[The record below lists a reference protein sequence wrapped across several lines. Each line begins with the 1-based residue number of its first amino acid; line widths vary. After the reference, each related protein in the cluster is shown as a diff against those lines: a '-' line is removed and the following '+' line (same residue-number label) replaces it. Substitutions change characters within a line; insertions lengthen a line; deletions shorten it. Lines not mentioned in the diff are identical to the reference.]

1 MATSDTATYNPDITE
16 IIVEAF
22 ERAGLEAK
30 SGYDIKTAR
39 RSLNLI
45 SIEWANR
52 GVNLWTI
59 EEGSTTLVSGTDKY
73 DLPADTIDLLEHVIR
88 TTSGGTNQDINIS
101 RMSVSDYAGIPNKQ
115 QSGKPVQIW
124 IDRQNTP
131 RFYVWPVPDSS
142 TTYTLRY
149 WRLRRIQD
157 VGNTGQLTFDIPFR
171 FIPCLVAGLAYYI
184 ASKKPEAEARLPRL
198 KLDYEEQWRLA
209 SEEDREKSS
218 ERFVPRTYTV

>member
-1 MATSDTATYNPDITE
+1 MATSNTATFNPDISE
-16 IIVEAF
+16 IIEEAY
-22 ERAGLEAK
+22 EKAGLEVK

-39 RSLNLI
+39 RSLNLL

-59 EEGSTTLVSGTDKY
+59 EEGSVALTSGTAQY
-73 DLPADTIDLLEHVIR
+73 NLPADTIDLLEHVIR
-88 TTSGGTNQDINIS
+88 TTSGGTNQDVNIS

-131 RFYVWPVPDSS
+131 RFYVWPVPDNS
-142 TTYTLRY
+142 TIYTLRY

-171 FIPCLVAGLAYYI
+171 FIPCLIAGLAYQI
-184 ASKKPEAEARLPRL
+184 ASKRPDAEARLPRL
-198 KLDYEEQWRLA
+198 KQDYEEQWTLA
-209 SEEDREKSS
+209 SQEDREKSS
-218 ERFVPRTYTV
+218 ERFVPQTYTV

>member
-1 MATSDTATYNPDITE
+1 MTTSNTATFNPDISE
-16 IIVEAF
+16 IIEEAY
-22 ERAGLEAK
+22 EKAGLEVK
-30 SGYDIKTAR
+30 SGYDVKTAR

-59 EEGSTTLVSGTDKY
+59 EEGSVVLSSGTAEY
-73 DLPADTIDLLEHVIR
+73 NLPADTIDLLEQVIR
-88 TTSGGTNQDINIS
+88 TTSGGQNQDINIS

-171 FIPCLVAGLAYYI
+171 FIPCLIAGLAYQI
-184 ASKKPEAEARLPRL
+184 ASKRPEAEARIPRL
-198 KLDYEEQWRLA
+198 KQDYEEQWTLA
-209 SEEDREKSS
+209 AQEDREKSS
-218 ERFVPRTYTV
+218 ERFVPQTYSV

>member
-1 MATSDTATYNPDITE
+1 MATSGTAAFNPDITE
-16 IIVEAF
+16 IIEEAY
-22 ERAGLEAK
+22 ERAGLEMK

-39 RSLNLI
+39 RSLNLL

-59 EEGSTTLVSGTDKY
+59 EEGSVSLTSGTAEY
-73 DLPADTIDLLEHVIR
+73 NLPTDTIDLLEHVIR
-88 TTSGGTNQDINIS
+88 TTSGGSNQDINIS
-101 RMSVSDYAGIPNKQ
+101 RISVSDYATIPNKEQ
-115 QSGKPVQIW
+115 TGRPVQIW

-157 VGNTGQLTFDIPFR
+157 AGSTGQYTFDIPFR
-171 FIPCLVAGLAYYI
+171 FIPCLVSGLAYQI

-198 KLDYEEQWRLA
+198 KADYEEQWTLA
-209 SEEDREKSS
+209 AQEDREKSS
-218 ERFVPRTYTV
+218 ERFVPRAYPV